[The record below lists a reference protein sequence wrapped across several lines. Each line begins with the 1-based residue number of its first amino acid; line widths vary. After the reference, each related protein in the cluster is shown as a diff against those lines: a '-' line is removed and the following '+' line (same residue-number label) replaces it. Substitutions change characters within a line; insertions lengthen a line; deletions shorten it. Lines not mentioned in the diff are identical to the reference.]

1 MMYDAAVGGSHTYE
15 MRGYR
20 PLMYV
25 VMGANI
31 LVFGTLAVSAAAFGS
46 IGVAGAVLVAY
57 AVLLVVGLRAQQRTA
72 VRLTVST
79 AGLDVA
85 WIFGTHFT
93 PWQGVRRIRFLRSRR
108 GPRNVQQ
115 IEVQVVGDRPLQ
127 FFSRLSEFDKLTAH
141 LRATQTQLI
150 EE

>member
-1 MMYDAAVGGSHTYE
+1 
-15 MRGYR
+15 
-20 PLMYV
+20 
-25 VMGANI
+25 
-31 LVFGTLAVSAAAFGS
+31 
-46 IGVAGAVLVAY
+46 
-57 AVLLVVGLRAQQRTA
+57 
-72 VRLTVST
+72 VST

-85 WIFGTHFT
+85 WIFGRHFT

-108 GPRNVQQ
+108 GPRKVQQ